1 MDLELS
7 GKRALVTGSTAGI
20 GAAIARQLAS
30 EDVAVVIHGRDEQ
43 RGQGLAAELTGA
55 GRRAIFISADLA
67 RPADITRLA
76 SQARAALGAID
87 ILVNNAAIYP
97 QHTWFEGAADEW
109 TRYYELNVVAGV
121 RLIQECV
128 PEMKRAG
135 WGRVIQISSG
145 EGSRPFAH
153 MPGYAAT
160 KAALHNTTA
169 SLCQALA
176 GSGVTV
182 NAIAAGLIRT
192 PEVERWF
199 YTEARARGWSDRW
212 DEIEANILASYLPI
226 PVGHIGTTDDVAR
239 VAAFLASPNAA
250 FVNGAVVRVDGGS
263 HTWAG

>member
-20 GAAIARQLAS
+20 GAAITRALAS
-30 EDVAVVIHGRDEQ
+30 EGVAVVIPGRDEQ
-43 RGQGLAAELTGA
+43 RGERLASELTGA
-55 GRRAIFISADLA
+55 GRHAIFVGADLMVQA
-67 RPADITRLA
+67 ETARLA

-87 ILVNNAAIYP
+87 ILVNNAGIYP
-97 QHTWFEGAADEW
+97 QHTWFDGAAEAW

-121 RLIQECV
+121 RLIQELV
-128 PEMKRAG
+128 PSMKRAG

-145 EGSRPFAH
+145 EGLRPFPH

-160 KAALHNTTA
+160 KAAIHNITA

-192 PEVERWF
+192 PEVEKWF
-199 YTEARARGWSDRW
+199 YSEAEARGWSDRW
-212 DEIEANILASYLPI
+212 DEIEANIFKSYLSI
-226 PVGHIGTTDDVAR
+226 PVGHIGTADDVDR
-239 VAAFLASPNAA
+239 VAVFLASPRAE